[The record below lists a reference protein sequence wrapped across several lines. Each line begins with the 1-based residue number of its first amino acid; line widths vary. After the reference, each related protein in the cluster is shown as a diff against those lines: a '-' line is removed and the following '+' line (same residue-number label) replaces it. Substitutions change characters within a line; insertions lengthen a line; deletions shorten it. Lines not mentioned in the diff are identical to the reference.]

1 MRHSYAGDMARYR
14 LTGVSGGA
22 VGISGGVQWEVVPSD
37 RDIVVSVVDELED
50 RRMLWEAIPRSRS
63 HHCVTS
69 ANEMRKSI
77 SAHLKTPGITPPL
90 KTELKLLRR
99 HFGDFM
105 THMSEAGLDVPG
117 SENFELLKPELDWL
131 QSVVGEQLGMLAA
144 QYSIEVDEDLARIV
158 PQQNNWFFGEF
169 NS

>member
-1 MRHSYAGDMARYR
+1 MARFR
-14 LTGVSGGA
+14 LTGVSGGV
-22 VGISGGVQWEVVPSD
+22 VGISGGVQWEVVPTD

-50 RRMLWEAIPRSRS
+50 RRMLWEIIPRSRT

-69 ANEMRKSI
+69 AKEMRTSI
-77 SAHLKTPGITPPL
+77 GAHLKTPGITPPL
-90 KTELKLLRR
+90 KAELKVLRR

-117 SENFELLKPELDWL
+117 SENSELLKPELDWL
-131 QSVVGEQLGMLAA
+131 QSVVGQQLGMLAA
-144 QYSIEVDEDLARIV
+144 QYSIDIHEDLARIV
-158 PQQNNWFFGEF
+158 PQQNHWFFEEF